1 MADIEKT
8 IKLGIDTGDSVR
20 SVKDLKDQ
28 IEGLGEEVGKVG
40 KGDNLKKFNDQLGD
54 QKKALDKVEDSA
66 KKTGGGISNMVGK
79 IAAGVSVAGLLEKAF
94 EVLSAAFM
102 KNQKVADQV
111 ATIMKTIEIVLGEVV
126 NVIVGVIEEVSKT
139 TNGFDALGKVIGGL
153 LTLSLTPLKLMFYE
167 IKLAIQTL
175 QLAWEESFF
184 GDDDPETIKRLNEGI
199 NETKKNLI
207 EVGEDAIQA
216 GKDVVMNIVPAII
229 SVGQVVEGSIDGIS
243 KINVKAAYAQAEAN
257 VALTNTALIA
267 EANAKNLVEEYD
279 RQAEKLRQIRDD
291 ESLAITDRIAANEKL
306 GEVLDQEE
314 KALLAQVGAKIASA
328 QANYEVNKSKEN
340 EAALITAI
348 GERSAVLAQIEGLRS
363 EQKVNEISL
372 NKELLEL
379 NTKKLESEAALS
391 IEQKKFDAERITD
404 AVAKAE
410 ALKQIAIQERD
421 IELQRLDDARVL
433 YKEGTT
439 ARLEADI
446 EYNTAKIELNNAII
460 KSEDDITK
468 AKADA
473 AAKQKDVED
482 KAAAKAADDAKKLK
496 DARTKAAWDTANN
509 IVSIVAA
516 FGEKNKKAAKAAFN
530 LQKGIDAAQAGI
542 ATYKAANQSYA
553 ALSGI
558 PVVGPALGAIAA
570 GAAIA
575 AGIINVRKILSAKF
589 DSPPDT
595 GGGAPPTTDTTAAA
609 ASGGSAVEGGNQAPA
624 PGLPTF
630 NLTGQT
636 IGGASNMLGNQT
648 GGGGQAPVKVYVSET
663 DISSVQGKVNVIQGN
678 SLFGG

>member
-20 SVKDLKDQ
+20 SVKDLRDQ
-28 IEGLGEEVGKVG
+28 VEGLGEDVGKVG

-66 KKTGGGISNMVGK
+66 KKTGTGIGGMVGK
-79 IAAGVSVAGLLEKAF
+79 IAAGISVAGLLEKAF
-94 EVLSAAFM
+94 EVLSGAFM

-111 ATIMKTIEIVLGEVV
+111 ATVMKTIEIVLGQVV
-126 NVIVGVIEEVSKT
+126 NVVVGVIEEVSKT
-139 TNGFDALGKVIGGL
+139 TNGFDALGKVVGGL
-153 LTLSLTPLKLMFYE
+153 ITLSLTPLKLMFYE

-199 NETKKNLI
+199 NETKENLI
-207 EVGEDAIQA
+207 EVGQDAIQA
-216 GKDVVMNIVPAII
+216 GKDVVMNIIPAII

-291 ESLAITDRIAANEKL
+291 ESLAITERIEANDKL
-306 GEVLDQEE
+306 KGVLEEEE
-314 KALLAQVGAKIASA
+314 KALLAQAGAKIASA

-348 GERSAVLAQIEGLRS
+348 GEKNGVLAKIEGMRS
-363 EQKVNEISL
+363 EQKVNEIAL
-372 NKELLEL
+372 NKELIALGS
-379 NTKKLESEAALS
+379 KKLESEAALS

-404 AVAKAE
+404 AVKKAE
-410 ALKQIAIQERD
+410 ALNLIAIQERD
-421 IELQRLDDARVL
+421 TELKRLDDERLL

-460 KSEDDITK
+460 KSEDDITA
-468 AKADA
+468 AKTAA
-473 AAKQKDVED
+473 AAKQADID
-482 KAAAKAADDAKKLK
+482 KKAADTAKAEAQKLK
-496 DARTKAAWDTANN
+496 EARVKAAWDTAAN

-516 FGEKNKKAAKAAFN
+516 FGEKNKKAARAAFN

-542 ATYKAANQSYA
+542 ATYKAANSAYA
-553 ALSGI
+553 ALAGI

-575 AGIINVRKILSAKF
+575 AGFINVRKILSAKF
-589 DSPPDT
+589 DAAPT
-595 GGGAPPTTDTTAAA
+595 GGGPPPTTDTSPAAA
-609 ASGGSAVEGGNQAPA
+609 ELPGAVQGGNQAPA
-624 PGLPTF
+624 GLPTF

-636 IGGASNMLGNQT
+636 IGGASNMLGNQA

>member
-20 SVKDLKDQ
+20 SIGQLKDQ
-28 IEGLGEEVGKVG
+28 VEGLGEEVGKVG

-66 KKTGGGISNMVGK
+66 KKTGSGIGGMVGK
-79 IAAGVSVAGLLEKAF
+79 IAAGISVAGLLEKGM

-111 ATIMKTIEIVLGEVV
+111 ATIMGTIEIVLGEVV
-126 NVIVGVIEEVSKT
+126 NVIVSVIEQVSES
-139 TNGFDALGKVIGGL
+139 TNGFESLGKVIGGMI
-153 LTLSLTPLKLMFYE
+153 TNTLTPLKLEFYGV
-167 IKLAIQTL
+167 KLAIQTL

-199 NETKKNLI
+199 NETKNNLI
-207 EVGEDAIQA
+207 KVGEDAIQA
-216 GKDVVMNIVPAII
+216 SKDIYENIVPAIVSI
-229 SVGQVVEGSIDGIS
+229 GQVVEGTVDGVS
-243 KINVKAAYAQAEAN
+243 KISVKAAYAQSEAN
-257 VALTNTALIA
+257 VALQNTAKLA
-267 EANAKNLVEEYD
+267 EANAARLVEQYD

-291 ESLAITDRIAANEKL
+291 ESISIDERIAANKEL
-306 GEVLDQEE
+306 GGVLDKEE
-314 KALLAQVGAKIASA
+314 KALLAQAGAQVAAA
-328 QANYEVNKSKEN
+328 QATYNTNKSIEN
-340 EAALITAI
+340 QAAVIKAL
-348 GERSAVLAQIEGLRS
+348 GEQDAVLAQIEGLRS

-379 NTKKLESEAALS
+379 NNKRLESDANLAV
-391 IEQKKFDAERITD
+391 EQKKFDASRIID

-410 ALKQIAIQERD
+410 ALKQVAIQERD
-421 IELQRLDDARVL
+421 IELQRLDDARFL

-446 EYNTAKIELNNAII
+446 EYNTAKVELNNAII
-460 KSEDDITK
+460 KSEDDVTA
-468 AKADA
+468 AKVAA
-473 AAKQKDVED
+473 AAKQADIDK
-482 KAAAKAADDAKKLK
+482 KAAEVSKAEAAKLK
-496 DARTKAAWDTANN
+496 EARVKAAWDTAAN

-542 ATYKAANQSYA
+542 ATYKAANSAYA
-553 ALSGI
+553 ALAGI

-575 AGIINVRKILSAKF
+575 AGFINVRKILSAKF
-589 DSPPDT
+589 DAAPT
-595 GGGAPPTTDTTAAA
+595 GGGPPPTTDTAPAAA
-609 ASGGSAVEGGNQAPA
+609 ELPGAVEGGNQAPV
-624 PGLPTF
+624 GLPTF
-630 NLTGQT
+630 NLSGQQ

-648 GGGGQAPVKVYVSET
+648 GGGGQAPVKVFVTET